1 MALPVM
7 NRFSSPHYRWISRA
21 KIFVLGVKYD
31 ACETCKIRTAT
42 DIRIGCCE
50 REQALNAGVSAA
62 VASTASHHRPLLHRR
77 GRQSNMEKAHTAAAL
92 RKRDRWLG
100 AKRAARSGRRR
111 GLTSGPLPPIQRQP
125 LARDD
130 LMERRFGCD
139 GVANSQVVLAV
150 ANRRC
155 GLITGGVSWPGC
167 QTSIPP
173 ISCDYPASPESSP
186 ERRMQAEPATGPQP
200 EKSLPVP
207 SSSRTAGSSPSDA
220 SLRGA

>member
-1 MALPVM
+1 VR
-7 NRFSSPHYRWISRA
+7 RFSFSVSNMTLVRLARLEQLQTSVSGVANASRRS
-21 KIFVLGVKYD
+21 
-31 ACETCKIRTAT
+31 T
-42 DIRIGCCE
+42 
-50 REQALNAGVSAA
+50 QALVRLSPARPAIIDRCSIAGA
-62 VASTASHHRPLLHRR
+62 RR
-77 GRQSNMEKAHTAAAL
+77 ATWKKAHTAAAL

-100 AKRAARSGRRR
+100 AKRAARSGRWR

-155 GLITGGVSWPGC
+155 GCGLITGGVSWPGC

-173 ISCDYPASPESSP
+173 ISCDYPASPEP
-186 ERRMQAEPATGPQP
+186 LRERRTQAEPATGPQP
-200 EKSLPVP
+200 EKSLSVP
-207 SSSRTAGSSPSDA
+207 SSSWTAGSSPSHA
-220 SLRGA
+220 SLRCANISTTSC

>member
-7 NRFSSPHYRWISRA
+7 DRFSSPHYRWISRA

-77 GRQSNMEKAHTAAAL
+77 GRQSNMEKDACRSGASQNAIDGLVRSAL
-92 RKRDRWLG
+92 LG
-100 AKRAARSGRRR
+100 AR
-111 GLTSGPLPPIQRQP
+111 GGVTLTSGPLPPIQRQP
-125 LARDD
+125 LALDD
-130 LMERRFGCD
+130 LMERHFGYD

-150 ANRRC
+150 ANRRG
-155 GLITGGVSWPGC
+155 GLITGGASWPGC

-173 ISCDYPASPESSP
+173 ISCDYPASPELLP
-186 ERRMQAEPATGPQP
+186 KRRMRAEPATGPPP

-207 SSSRTAGSSPSDA
+207 
-220 SLRGA
+220 

>member
-42 DIRIGCCE
+42 DMRIGCCE
-50 REQALNAGVSAA
+50 RDQTLNASASAA
-62 VASTASHHRPLLHRR
+62 VASTARHHRPLLHRR
-77 GRQSNMEKAHTAAAL
+77 APAEQHGKRRMPQRRFANAIDGLVRSAL
-92 RKRDRWLG
+92 V
-100 AKRAARSGRRR
+100 RAERR
-111 GLTSGPLPPIQRQP
+111 GLTSGRSPPIQRQP
-125 LARDD
+125 LALDD
-130 LMERRFGCD
+130 LMERNFGCD

-150 ANRRC
+150 ANRRG
-155 GLITGGVSWPGC
+155 GLITGGASWPGC

-173 ISCDYPASPESSP
+173 ISCDYPASPEPLP

-220 SLRGA
+220 SPRCA

>member
-1 MALPVM
+1 VR
-7 NRFSSPHYRWISRA
+7 RFSFSVSNMTLVRLARLEQLQTSASDVANASRRS
-21 KIFVLGVKYD
+21 
-31 ACETCKIRTAT
+31 T
-42 DIRIGCCE
+42 
-50 REQALNAGVSAA
+50 QALVRRSQARPAIIDRCSIAGA
-62 VASTASHHRPLLHRR
+62 
-77 GRQSNMEKAHTAAAL
+77 GRATWKKAHTAAAL
-92 RKRDRWLG
+92 QNAIDGLVRSAPLG
-100 AKRAARSGRRR
+100 AGGGAA
-111 GLTSGPLPPIQRQP
+111 LTSGRLPPIQRQP

-139 GVANSQVVLAV
+139 GVADSQVVLAV
-150 ANRRC
+150 ANRRCGC

-186 ERRMQAEPATGPQP
+186 ERRMQAEPATGPQT

-220 SLRGA
+220 PLRGA